1 MDKQNANTKIVMSAS
16 KRKTKNGKVIVSHVA
31 RDVYGNDLSTSRR
44 KVRTVLDGLKI
55 KRIAKPKKEALPDE
69 ISPPE
74 DELKVELFL
83 AIKAKSGS
91 QKAFQLLQ
99 QLV

>member
-1 MDKQNANTKIVMSAS
+1 MGDRLIFTEIARSAA

-31 RDVYGNDLSTSRR
+31 LDVYGNDRSATRR
-44 KVRTVLDGLKI
+44 KVRAMLDGLNI
-55 KRIAKPKKEALPDE
+55 NRIAKPKKAAEPKAQTQ
-69 ISPPE
+69 

-99 QLV
+99 QLI